1 MKTKVVTFMKQNSR
15 SMECSGSLTPEL
27 EGAARSASHP
37 VRAQPVKAAPQT
49 KKGGAK
55 YE

>member
-1 MKTKVVTFMKQNSR
+1 MKQHPQ
-15 SMECSGSLTPEL
+15 SMECAGSLTPEL

-37 VRAQPVKAAPQT
+37 SRVRPAKAAPQK
-49 KKGGAK
+49 KKGGVK

>member
-1 MKTKVVTFMKQNSR
+1 
-15 SMECSGSLTPEL
+15 MECAGSLTPEL
-27 EGAARSASHP
+27 EGAARSVSHP
-37 VRAQPVKAAPQT
+37 VRVQPDKAVPQQ